1 MEVLWAVFV
10 DEEVVEVEVLAP
22 FVIVVGAGAGA
33 GAAGVGAV
41 VPVAGAVDDMTSW
54 RELDVDV
61 VARGFVVVVDFEGDI
76 F

>member
-10 DEEVVEVEVLAP
+10 DEEVVEVEVFAP
-22 FVIVVGAGAGA
+22 FVVVVGAGAA
-33 GAAGVGAV
+33 GAGAV
-41 VPVAGAVDDMTSW
+41 VPVAGVVDDMTSW